1 MQRIFSKILGTAND
15 RAIKRL
21 FPLVERTNGLEGELS
36 RLSDADL
43 RARTGMFRQRL
54 ERGESLDELLP
65 EAFATVREA
74 SKRTLGQRHYDV
86 QLIGGVVLHRG
97 RIAEMKTGEG
107 KTLVATL
114 PSYLNGL
121 TGRGVHVVTVND
133 FLARRDAEW
142 MGQVHRFLGLE
153 VGAIVHG
160 LSDAQRQAAY
170 RADITYCTNNELGF
184 DYLRDNMK
192 FSLAACVQRE
202 LHYAIVDEVDS
213 ILIDEARTPLII
225 AGPSEQNTQI
235 YGIANRLIPS
245 LVRGTAAEPS
255 KGIEETG
262 DYWVDEKAHSATFT
276 EQGVHK
282 CERMLRVDNL
292 FDPGMLP
299 VLHALQQALS
309 AHALKRIDVDY
320 VVRPSEDGSGKEVVI
335 VDEHTGRLMPGRRWS
350 DGLHQAVEAKEGIQ
364 VRSENQTLAS
374 ITFQNYFRM
383 YEKLAGMT
391 GTADTEAEEFA
402 KIYNLDVSLMPTNRP
417 MIRHDHADVV
427 FKTKKEKFDAVL
439 EELKVR
445 HESGQPVL
453 VGTIS
458 IETSEMLSSKLA
470 KAGLKH
476 TVLNAKKH
484 EQESEIVA
492 QAGRKSAITIS
503 TNMAGRGTDIVLGGN
518 AEQMAL
524 QKCGHDR
531 MHPDF
536 EATLAKF
543 EAQCAAERQ
552 EVLAAGGLHILGTER
567 HESRR
572 IDNQLRGR
580 SGRQG
585 DPGSSQF
592 FLSLEDDLLRI
603 FEADRVKLWWD
614 RVGVQEGEAIENRM
628 LSRVIEG
635 AQKKVEGRNFD
646 IRKHL
651 LDYDNVMNKQRQ
663 AFYARRLAAMS
674 ADPEAIRIEID
685 ACIEGYVVSLLDRHW
700 PARGEPE
707 NEEYTE
713 IAHALEAQFGVVL
726 SIEEPPFRAA
736 DGSRHR
742 DRDALGH
749 ALLERLGAVL
759 EAKREEGRVL
769 KHETYAA
776 FQNYPGFD
784 DIARDL
790 QLQILDSQ
798 WKSHLRTMDGL
809 RESINLRGY
818 AQRDPKIEYQREGF
832 ALFAEMEQRID
843 DTFAGF
849 IFRFG
854 YPRPALT
861 PPAAAPRPEP
871 AKTTDRA
878 AGAGAA
884 QAGANSAAPAA
895 GSSPGQAG
903 GQSGGPSA
911 GPSGAR
917 PAAAGS
923 NAPGAAAFRS
933 ASGIA
938 GLGTPA
944 AAEKVG
950 RNDPC
955 PCGSGKKHKKCC
967 GA

>member
-1 MQRIFSKILGTAND
+1 MQRVLSKIFGTSND

-21 FPLVERTNGLEGELS
+21 LPLVERVNALES
-36 RLSDADL
+36 TVTKLSDLDL
-43 RARTGMFRQRL
+43 QGRTTNFRERL
-54 ERGESLDELLP
+54 GNGEELDDLLP

-74 SKRTLGQRHYDV
+74 AKRALGQRPYDV
-86 QLIGGVVLHRG
+86 QLIGGIMMHTG

-133 FLARRDAEW
+133 FLAKRDAEW
-142 MGQVHRFLGLE
+142 MGQLHRFLGLE

-170 RADITYCTNNELGF
+170 GADVTYCTNNELGF

-192 FSLAACVQRE
+192 FSLGECVQRE
-202 LHYAIVDEVDS
+202 LHFAIVDEVDS

-225 AGPSEQNTQI
+225 SGPSEQDTQI
-235 YGIANRLIPS
+235 YTIANRLIPS
-245 LVRGTAAEPS
+245 LKMGAAAEPA
-255 KGIEETG
+255 KGIDESG
-262 DYWVDEKAHSATFT
+262 DFWIDEKAHSATFT
-276 EQGVHK
+276 DEGMHK
-282 CERMLRVDNL
+282 VEKMLRVDNL
-292 FDPGMLP
+292 YDPGMLP
-299 VLHALQQALS
+299 VLHAMQQALM
-309 AHALKRIDVDY
+309 AHSLKRIDVDY
-320 VVRPSEDGSGKEVVI
+320 VVRVGDDKKKEVVI

-350 DGLHQAVEAKEGIQ
+350 DGLHQAVEAKEGIT

-383 YEKLAGMT
+383 YERLAGMT
-391 GTADTEAEEFA
+391 GTADTEAEEFGS
-402 KIYNLDVSLMPTNRP
+402 IYNLEVSLIPTNRP
-417 MIRHDHADVV
+417 LIRDDGADVV
-427 FKTKKEKFDAVL
+427 FKTKKEKFNAVVD
-439 EELKVR
+439 ELKER
-445 HESGQPVL
+445 HEAGQPVL

-458 IETSEMLSSKLA
+458 IETSEMLSKKL
-470 KAGLKH
+470 KKTGLKH

-484 EQESEIVA
+484 ADESGIVA
-492 QAGRKSAITIS
+492 QAGRKGAITIS
-503 TNMAGRGTDIVLGGN
+503 TNMAGRGTDILLGGN

-524 QKCGHDR
+524 AKCGQDKEHE
-531 MHPDF
+531 DF
-536 EATLAKF
+536 EAIHARF
-543 EAQCAAERQ
+543 ESECATERE

-603 FEADRVKLWWD
+603 FEADRVAQWWD
-614 RVGVQEGEAIENRM
+614 RVGVEEGEAIENRM

-663 AFYARRLAAMS
+663 AFYARRFGAMS
-674 ADPEAIRIEID
+674 SDDEALAQELE
-685 ACIEGYVVSLLDRHW
+685 ACIEGYVANLLARTW
-700 PARGEPE
+700 PQRGDPE
-707 NEEYTE
+707 DDDLVEM
-713 IAHALEAQFGVVL
+713 AHSLEAQFGL
-726 SIEEPPFRAA
+726 GFSIEEAPFRNAE
-736 DGSRHR
+736 GQRHGHQ
-742 DRDALGH
+742 DELGH
-749 ALLERLGAVL
+749 AILERLVSTL
-759 EAKREEGRVL
+759 EEKRAEGREL
-769 KHETYAA
+769 KEETYASYE
-776 FQNYPGFD
+776 NYPTFGSIVR
-784 DIARDL
+784 DI

-798 WKSHLRTMDGL
+798 WKAHLHTMDAL

-832 ALFAEMEQRID
+832 GLFGEMEQRID
-843 DTFAGF
+843 DSFAEF
-849 IFRFG
+849 VYKFG
-854 YPRPALT
+854 YPRPQT
-861 PPAAAPRPEP
+861 APRATARRVAPGGAAESGGVKSGSP
-871 AKTTDRA
+871 VASPGEAGA

-884 QAGANSAAPAA
+884 SA
-895 GSSPGQAG
+895 
-903 GQSGGPSA
+903 
-911 GPSGAR
+911 
-917 PAAAGS
+917 
-923 NAPGAAAFRS
+923 
-933 ASGIA
+933 
-938 GLGTPA
+938 
-944 AAEKVG
+944 KVG

-955 PCGSGKKHKKCC
+955 TCGSGKKYKKCC